1 MKYCDLDDNEIDESQ
16 IDYDLGHIIVEERV
30 IAIHEAVEAEPAIT
44 HFEVKTFYFEDGTS
58 YDVQSQ
64 DDPHIDFIDP
74 DNGVFGY
81 IDQGENK
88 ELRGIDLETIVEK
101 EAVEPQEAWEEK
113 EEFYRYIPFTEEE
126 LAIRKEAQEKAIQQ
140 TAFLETGPDRLNDT
154 ETTVENLGVDVGDL
168 SVTLVEILEN
178 L

>member
-1 MKYCDLDDNEIDESQ
+1 MKYYDLDNNEIDESQ
-16 IDYDLGHIIVEERV
+16 IDYDLGHVTVEERV
-30 IAIHEAVEAEPAIT
+30 IATHEAIEAEPAEFSFI
-44 HFEVKTFYFEDGTS
+44 VKTFYFEDGTS

-81 IDQGENK
+81 IDQGEDK
-88 ELRGIDLETIVEK
+88 VLRGIDLETIIEK
-101 EAVEPQEAWEEK
+101 EAVEAQEAWEEK

-126 LAIRKEAQEKAIQQ
+126 IAVRKEAQEKAVQQ
-140 TAFLETGPDRLNDT
+140 AAFLQTGPERLANT
-154 ETTVENLGVDVGDL
+154 ESTVSDLGVDVGDL
-168 SVTLVEILEN
+168 SVTLVEILES